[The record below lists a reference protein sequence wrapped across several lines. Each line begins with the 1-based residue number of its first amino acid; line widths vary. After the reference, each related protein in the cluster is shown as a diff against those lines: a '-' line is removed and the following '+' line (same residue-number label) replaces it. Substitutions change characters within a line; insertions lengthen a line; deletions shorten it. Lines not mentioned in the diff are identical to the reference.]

1 MQRLRIW
8 VCILLL
14 SSLTNISTSFPGE
27 ITPIPSLNNILNEA
41 RTSFSGK
48 NNSIT
53 LEDMLFKVK
62 KFYYQIQYLD
72 QKLEILNEVKE
83 HFEKAISKAE
93 EKYDEG
99 EEDISQSDIT
109 KLKLG
114 LAGTL
119 NNIYEVE
126 MGLQI
131 SRLSLSDSLDNKYSP
146 NAELVESSI
155 SPIKFE
161 FNNFHAWE
169 KNHSKHPGKLKRE
182 LILKKGFLQVIEA
195 KKEMRL
201 ARKNRKMTRA
211 LLVSEVANYDF
222 GIGDSGDLFQALIIY
237 TRVLNGYY
245 DSVYNFNLL
254 VAKLDRDTNK

>member
-1 MQRLRIW
+1 
-8 VCILLL
+8 L
-14 SSLTNISTSFPGE
+14 SSLTNIFTSFSGE
-27 ITPIPSLNNILNEA
+27 ITPIPSLNNILHEA
-41 RTSFSGK
+41 HISFSGK

-53 LEDMLFKVK
+53 KEDMLFKIK

-72 QKLEILNEVKE
+72 QKLEVLNEVKG

-93 EKYDEG
+93 RKYDEG

-126 MGLQI
+126 TDLQI

-146 NAELVESSI
+146 NAKLVESSI

-161 FNNFHAWE
+161 FNNFDAWAE
-169 KNHSKHPGKLKRE
+169 NHSKHPGKLKRE
-182 LILKKGFLQVIEA
+182 LILKKDFLQVVEA
-195 KKEMRL
+195 KKKMQL

-222 GIGDSGDLFQALIIY
+222 GIGDSGELFQALIIY

-245 DSVYNFNLL
+245 DSVYNLNLL

>member
-8 VCILLL
+8 LCILLL

-53 LEDMLFKVK
+53 LEDMLFKIK

-72 QKLEILNEVKE
+72 QKLEILNEVKG

-93 EKYDEG
+93 GKYDEG

-126 MGLQI
+126 TDLQI

-146 NAELVESSI
+146 NAKLAESSI
-155 SPIKFE
+155 SPIRFE
-161 FNNFHAWE
+161 FNNFDAWAE
-169 KNHSKHPGKLKRE
+169 NHSKHPGKLKRE
-182 LILKKGFLQVIEA
+182 LILKKGFLQVVEA
-195 KKEMRL
+195 KKKMQL

>member
-8 VCILLL
+8 LCILLL

-53 LEDMLFKVK
+53 LEDMLFKIK

-72 QKLEILNEVKE
+72 QKLEILNEVKG

-126 MGLQI
+126 TGSQI
-131 SRLSLSDSLDNKYSP
+131 SRLSLSDSFDNKYSP

-169 KNHSKHPGKLKRE
+169 ENHSKHPEKLKRE
-182 LILKKGFLQVIEA
+182 LILKKDFLQVVEA
-195 KKEMRL
+195 KKKMQL